1 MEFNHRYF
9 QKIDNLNSITINFI
23 VRKMSDIIQLTL
35 DYWDQEHNCA
45 ISTACGTLKYFGEKD
60 VTDFYNSFLGFG
72 GGIGEGSACGAV
84 VGVLAAMGKILSDH
98 GLSEKQI
105 RYSLGDFRTKFIEKH
120 GSINCQKILEEF
132 KVEGGVDYEHPDRR
146 IKCTGLVKNSVT
158 DAKAIIEIE
167 TNPLIPVM
175 RRYDISF

>member
-1 MEFNHRYF
+1 
-9 QKIDNLNSITINFI
+9 
-23 VRKMSDIIQLTL
+23 MSDIIQLTL
-35 DYWDQEHNCA
+35 DYWDEQHNCA

-60 VTDFYNSFLGFG
+60 VTDYYNSLLGFG
-72 GGIGEGSACGAV
+72 GGVGEGSACGAV

-105 RYSLGDFRTKFIEKH
+105 RYSIDDFKKKFIDKH
-120 GSINCQKILEEF
+120 GSIDCQNILHEF
-132 KVEGGVDYEHPDRR
+132 KKEGDVDYSHPDRR
-146 IKCTGLVKNSVT
+146 IKCTGLVKKSVT

-175 RRYDISF
+175 RRYNISF

>member
-1 MEFNHRYF
+1 MN
-9 QKIDNLNSITINFI
+9 
-23 VRKMSDIIQLTL
+23 DIIQLTL
-35 DYWDQEHNCA
+35 DYWDEQHNCA

-105 RYSLGDFRTKFIEKH
+105 RYSINDFKVKFMEKH
-120 GSINCQKILEEF
+120 GSINCQTILEEF
-132 KVEGGVDYEHPDRR
+132 KSNDGVDYSNPDRK
-146 IKCTGLVKNSVT
+146 IKCTGLVKTSVS

-175 RRYDISF
+175 RRYEISF

>member
-1 MEFNHRYF
+1 
-9 QKIDNLNSITINFI
+9 
-23 VRKMSDIIQLTL
+23 MSDIIQLTL
-35 DYWDQEHNCA
+35 DYWDEQHNCA

-72 GGIGEGSACGAV
+72 GGMGEGSACGAV

-105 RYSLGDFRTKFIEKH
+105 RYSINDFKVKFIEKH
-120 GSINCQKILEEF
+120 GSINCQNILKEF
-132 KVEGGVDYEHPDRR
+132 KSKDGVDYSNPDRK
-146 IKCTGLVKNSVT
+146 IKCTGLVKTSVS
-158 DAKAIIEIE
+158 DAKTIIEIE

-175 RRYDISF
+175 RRYEISF